1 MGLFDQVLGAIADPN
16 AAGDNN
22 QLSGILDAVQQ
33 LSGNGGGNADAMG
46 SVMSIVGN
54 YARSAL
60 QEQRS
65 AGVDVQGL
73 VNQFGGT
80 GANNDAI
87 FAIFN
92 NSQLQSLLSEVES
105 RTGLDRGTIES
116 MLPTVLPIVL
126 NFLKTGSGG
135 SGGNSVLNGFLD
147 ADGDGDVDLG
157 DAMKMAGQ
165 YLGR

>member
-33 LSGNGGGNADAMG
+33 ISGGGNADAIN
-46 SVMSIVGN
+46 SVMSIVGSH
-54 YARSAL
+54 ARTAL
-60 QEQRS
+60 QEQRNT
-65 AGVDVQGL
+65 GVDVQGL

-80 GANNDAI
+80 GANNDAVS
-87 FAIFN
+87 AIFN
-92 NSQLQSLLSEVES
+92 NSQLQGLIGEVES
-105 RTGLDRGTIES
+105 KTGLSQGTIES
-116 MLPTVLPIVL
+116 MLPTVLPLVL
-126 NFLKTGSGG
+126 NFLKTGSSGQ
-135 SGGNSVLNGFLD
+135 GGNSVLNGFLD